1 VSVEEAGGVS
11 VSQGEIELY
20 VDPCCPFAWIACQW
34 LAEVRRH
41 RAVELGLHLMS
52 LPMLNEHQSISL
64 GYRQLLAHTWAPA
77 RVAAIVVKQHGA
89 DALTPLYEAMARRIF
104 AGADHYGVIPQ
115 DLESVI
121 LDALAEAGLPG
132 RLADAAK
139 SDAYDSPLRA
149 SHDAALAPI
158 GNGVGTPIIHLG
170 AAAFFGPVMT
180 GVPRGSEALQV
191 FDGLLLLASY
201 PRLLEIKRRLA
212 GSLELGSTG
221 PESSRSG
228 SAGRDAMD
236 VNMASARSA

>member
-1 VSVEEAGGVS
+1 VGVS
-11 VSQGEIELY
+11 GQVRIELY
-20 VDPCCPFAWIACQW
+20 VDPCCPFAWIAYQW
-34 LAEVRRH
+34 LAEVQQH

-52 LPMLNEHQSISL
+52 LSLLNEHQSISP
-64 GYRQLLAHTWAPA
+64 GYRRLLAHTLGPA
-77 RVAAIVVKQHGA
+77 RVAAAAVQQHGRV
-89 DALTPLYEAMARRIF
+89 ALAALYKAMARRIF
-104 AGADHYGVIPQ
+104 AGADHYQVIRD

-180 GVPRGSEALQV
+180 GVPQGSEALQV

-201 PRLLEIKRRLA
+201 PRLFEIKRPLA